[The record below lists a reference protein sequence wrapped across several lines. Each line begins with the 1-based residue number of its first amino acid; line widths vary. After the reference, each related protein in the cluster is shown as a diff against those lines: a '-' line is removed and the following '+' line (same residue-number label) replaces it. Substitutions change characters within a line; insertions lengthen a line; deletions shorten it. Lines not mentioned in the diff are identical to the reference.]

1 MAGRAGEGKAAT
13 LGGGDRGARC
23 QQGGLEG
30 RLGGEGVPVEPGRL
44 GNLPDPLDVLLRV
57 TADDRLDRRRLDR
70 VVLKRLQQNR
80 QPLLGLGVALSRMQA
95 RERRVAQDVD
105 RRTASA
111 SSSSEAPFWAR
122 PTR

>member
-1 MAGRAGEGKAAT
+1 MAGRAREREAAT
-13 LGGGDRGARC
+13 LDGGNRRPGCKQR
-23 QQGGLEG
+23 GLEG
-30 RLGGEGVPVEPGRL
+30 RLGGEGVAVEPGRFRDR
-44 GNLPDPLDVLLRV
+44 PDPLDVLLRM
-57 TADDRLDRRRLDR
+57 AAEDRLNRRRADC

-95 RERRVAQDVD
+95 RERPVAQEVD

-111 SSSSEAPFWAR
+111 SSSSEAPSWAR